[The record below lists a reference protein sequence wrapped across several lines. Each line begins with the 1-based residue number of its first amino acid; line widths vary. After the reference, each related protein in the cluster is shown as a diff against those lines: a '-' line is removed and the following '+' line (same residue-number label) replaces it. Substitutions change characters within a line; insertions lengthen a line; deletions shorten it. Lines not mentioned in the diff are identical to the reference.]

1 MQIDKHEKPK
11 LDQPDG
17 AADFRAFDNGDPR
30 RALIHPSV
38 LTLGSPMHIS
48 LTDHYGRKCSKE
60 RQRVVFARSSV
71 RF

>member
-1 MQIDKHEKPK
+1 MQIEKHEKPK
-11 LDQPDG
+11 LDQPAG
-17 AADFRAFDNGDPR
+17 AGDSRAFDNGDPR

-38 LTLGSPMHIS
+38 LTLRSSIHVS
-48 LTDHYGRKCSKE
+48 LTDHYGRKGSKE